1 MFQLSRC
8 LLPRLALW
16 RHPWPWFG
24 LLLWLG
30 LLAGQVRAQTPDFA
44 ARCEARAPSSP
55 VIVLTTPLSYTMDL
69 SLPYREIAQLAGNN
83 KAGAHV
89 LGLTKARFNTRIG
102 YRTTVVVDR
111 NNEQECA
118 LPVITVSLSYPSM
131 VVYVGR
137 EFAEGSCSYREI
149 LMHELKHVQNFQQQ
163 LIEVEAAVKQAMGE
177 RFSKPVYGN
186 FGETVGILSREIS
199 NTWKPFIMAEQ
210 RKVEI
215 LQRQLDTPEE
225 SRRVLRSCNGDVRRI
240 LQANRVETPVPT
252 GEAP

>member
-1 MFQLSRC
+1 LFHLPRC
-8 LLPRLALW
+8 LLPRLA
-16 RHPWPWFG
+16 PWPLPCWLPC
-24 LLLWLG
+24 LLLCLSFA
-30 LLAGQVRAQTPDFA
+30 AGRAQAQTPDFA

-55 VIVLTTPLSYTMDL
+55 VIVLSTPLSYTMDL
-69 SLPYREIAQLAGNN
+69 SLPYREIAQLVGNN
-83 KAGAHV
+83 KAGAYV

-177 RFSKPVYGN
+177 RFSKPVYGS
-186 FGETVGILSREIS
+186 FGQTVGILSREIS

-215 LQRQLDTPEE
+215 LQRELDTPEE

-240 LQANRVETPVPT
+240 LQANRVETPIAT